1 MEFRIRHT
9 SNLFRF
15 SILLPWAVLFAGA
28 ALFGILNLF
37 LKDDVQRA
45 EVFLVLLLLCIG
57 LDVLYLVLFF
67 SGEAPRRKDHHRT
80 GSYRDPED
88 AAQTPEDLF
97 HGHPERKIFVL

>member
-15 SILLPWAVLFAGA
+15 SILLPWVVFFAGA

-37 LKDDVQRA
+37 LKNDQQRA

-67 SGEAPRRKDHHRT
+67 LEKLVGAKIMIAQDHIVIRKMLRRHRHQLLMT
-80 GSYRDPED
+80 LLLWS
-88 AAQTPEDLF
+88 F
-97 HGHPERKIFVL
+97 